1 MLSILLM
8 LLKQSRPDFVR
19 TEVQAVSK
27 PGIIA
32 WFPTKSN
39 ENPRGDR
46 PVRLETNLTIIYNII
61 LMKRKKVP
69 PAD

>member
-1 MLSILLM
+1 MLSVLFM
-8 LLKQSRPDFVR
+8 LLKKQSWPDFVR

-46 PVRLETNLTIIYNII
+46 PVRLETNPTIIYNII
-61 LMKRKKVP
+61 YNLP
-69 PAD
+69 NQ